1 MPVVRI
7 QIDRDGDM
15 NSNIHLGE
23 VTEEEFDEIPRKS
36 WRFAIGGSHD
46 LR

>member
-23 VTEEEFDEIPRKS
+23 VTEEEFDEITKKVM
-36 WRFAIGGSHD
+36 AICYRRQS
-46 LR
+46 

>member
-23 VTEEEFDEIPRKS
+23 VTEEEFDEITKEVM
-36 WRFAIGGSHD
+36 AICYRRQS
-46 LR
+46 